1 MPLGIKSI
9 NGYEVY
15 VRYWNLIHIIKDM
28 SSFTTLDLKD
38 KLDVP
43 KGSIYNMLKVLKFA
57 NVIKVVGYTQT
68 KGTSYKIF
76 QYIGKKE
83 NDDVNV

>member
-1 MPLGIKSI
+1 MFQKDLF
-9 NGYEVY
+9 
-15 VRYWNLIHIIKDM
+15 IIC
-28 SSFTTLDLKD
+28 
-38 KLDVP
+38 
-43 KGSIYNMLKVLKFA
+43 LKFA
-57 NVIKVVGYTQT
+57 NIIKVVGYTQT